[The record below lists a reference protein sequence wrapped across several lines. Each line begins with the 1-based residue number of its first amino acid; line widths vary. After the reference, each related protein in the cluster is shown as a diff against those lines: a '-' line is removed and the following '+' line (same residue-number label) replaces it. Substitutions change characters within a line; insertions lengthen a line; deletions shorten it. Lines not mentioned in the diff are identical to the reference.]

1 MRLLFVGVIPPHPGG
16 AAVSLGQLLTGFAE
30 AGCDVVV
37 VAPITEQAL
46 LNGDDYAVQNPL
58 IQVLRFSTPSWQYAG
73 KQDPDPEALQ
83 AERDQ
88 VEALVSQQ
96 VDLARP
102 DIIVAGR
109 ESFAPHV
116 AELAERHGIKS
127 IQFVRGLPTA
137 VILAGEYP
145 EEQGERLLQQF
156 RRFDRVLCVAD
167 FLTQGLRGCGV
178 SQVRTM
184 PNSIRLDL
192 FSNPPAEIELRK
204 DLRLTDDDI
213 VVLTPANFHW
223 RKHPRD
229 VVGSAVVALRD
240 EPRLRYVMVGVG
252 ALAQET
258 EDYCR
263 SLGLEDCF
271 RFPGW
276 LTYDRMPGCYGLA
289 DIVVMA
295 SEYEGMSRAYIEAM
309 AAGRP
314 LIAADSLAAKE
325 LIADET
331 NGVLYPVGDVDALAE
346 RTVRLA
352 QDPTLRT
359 RLAAA
364 AEETAR
370 ARSISDSV
378 PVYISEFECLLQP
391 S

>member
-1 MRLLFVGVIPPHPGG
+1 
-16 AAVSLGQLLTGFAE
+16 LLTGFDE
-30 AGCDVVV
+30 AGCDVTV
-37 VAPITEQAL
+37 VAPITETAL
-46 LNGDDYAVQNPL
+46 RSGDDYADQHPS
-58 IQVLRFSTPSWQYAG
+58 IRVLRYSTPSWQYAG
-73 KQDPDPEALQ
+73 RQDPSADALR

-96 VDLARP
+96 VELARP

-127 IQFVRGLPTA
+127 IQLVRGLPTA

-167 FLTQGLRGCGV
+167 FLTQGLRGCGI

-184 PNSIRLDL
+184 PNSIRVDL
-192 FSNPPAEIELRK
+192 FSNPAPDIALRE
-204 DLRLTDDDI
+204 DLGLADDDI

-223 RKHPRD
+223 RKRPRD
-229 VVGSAVVALRD
+229 VIDSAAIALRD

-252 ALAQET
+252 SLAHET

-359 RLAAA
+359 RLGAA

-378 PVYISEFECLLQP
+378 PVYISEFECLLRP